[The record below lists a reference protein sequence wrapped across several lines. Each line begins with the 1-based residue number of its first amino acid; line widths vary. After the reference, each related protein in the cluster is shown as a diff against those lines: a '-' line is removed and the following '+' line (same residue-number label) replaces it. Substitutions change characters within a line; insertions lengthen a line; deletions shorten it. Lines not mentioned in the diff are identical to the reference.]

1 MTITLIVAKDLND
14 GIGKDNQLLCHLSA
28 DLKHFK
34 ALTTGH
40 TVIMGRKT
48 YDSLPNGALPNRR
61 NIVISHQKGLE
72 LANCNV
78 YESLDNAFA
87 SCKST
92 DKVFVIGGASIYAQA
107 IANADFLEITEI
119 GSRFDADVFFPHID
133 TAIWEEVSREEFAQ
147 DDKNPYPYSF
157 VSYKRVKTY

>member
-1 MTITLIVAKDLND
+1 MILTLIVAKDLND

-61 NIVISHQKGLE
+61 NIVISRQKGLS
-72 LANCNV
+72 LANCEV
-78 YESLDNAFA
+78 YDSLYSAFA
-87 SCKST
+87 ACKST
-92 DKVFVIGGASIYAQA
+92 ENVFVIGGASIYSQS
-107 IANADFLEITEI
+107 IANADYLEVTEI
-119 GSRFDADVFFPHID
+119 DNRFDADVFFPHID
-133 TAIWEEVSREEFAQ
+133 TTIWSEVSRERFAP
-147 DDKNPYPYSF
+147 DDKNQYPFSF
-157 VSYKRVKTY
+157 VSYERRKTY

>member
-1 MTITLIVAKDLND
+1 MVILIVAKDLNG
-14 GIGKDNQLLCHLSA
+14 GIGKDGNLLCHLSA

-61 NIVISHQKGLE
+61 NIVISRQKGLK

-78 YESLDNAFA
+78 YESLSDAFA
-87 SCKST
+87 SCKSEEN
-92 DKVFVIGGASIYAQA
+92 VFIIGGSSIYAQS
-107 IANADFLEITEI
+107 IANADCLEVTEI
-119 GSRFDADVFFPHID
+119 DSRFDADVFFPHID
-133 TAIWEEVSREEFAQ
+133 TTIWKEVSREKFQ
-147 DDKNPYPYSF
+147 PDDKNPYPYSF
-157 VSYKRVKTY
+157 VSYRRVKTY